1 MIRSTLSASGELGRT
16 LARFRREFMTAG
28 LFSAV
33 VNLLMLVPTL
43 YMLQV
48 FDRVLLSRNELTLLM
63 VSLLT
68 LFLFGIMALADWSR
82 ARLLVHISSR
92 LDQSL
97 SSRVFHASFA
107 SHLAASSKGGRTL
120 QDLLEMRQFM
130 TGPGILGF
138 FDLPW
143 IPIYLAV
150 LFLLHPILGL
160 AALGFA
166 CLQGM
171 LAWWGQRVT
180 REPARAA
187 QEAQQ
192 ESLQF
197 LQGKLRNAEAVEA
210 MGMLPHLLARW
221 QRKHQQAWQRHE
233 TSQRVNHTTVAASKW
248 LRYAQQ
254 TLALGLGALL
264 VIDGELT
271 AGAMIASNALMTRT
285 LAPIDQLAGAWRQF
299 VTARQAYERI
309 ELLLQA
315 HPATP
320 ASPVQEPPLGHLQLR
335 QVVATAATRQQ
346 PILDGIDLD
355 LKPGSVTV
363 LLGPSGSG
371 KSTLARVAIGIWPTH
386 TGSVTLDGQPLTGW
400 SRDELGPHL
409 GYLPQDVE
417 LFEGTLAENI
427 ARLGQVDSN
436 RVVAAAQSAGLHE
449 AILRLP
455 QGYDTPIGVGGNVL
469 SGGMRQ
475 RVALARAMYG
485 DPALVVLDEPNA
497 NLDDVGERAL
507 DQAVTRMKQRGQT
520 VLLITHRPGAVALAD
535 QLVLLRDGVVEHA
548 GAREEV
554 LQALRRPRSETLRD
568 ETAI

>member
-63 VSLLT
+63 VSLVT

-82 ARLLVHISSR
+82 ARMLVGISSR
-92 LDQSL
+92 LDRSL
-97 SSRVFHASFA
+97 SSRVFHASFS
-107 SHLAASSKGGRTL
+107 SHLASGSKGGRPL
-120 QDLLEMRQFM
+120 QDLLELRQFM

-150 LFLLHPILGL
+150 LFLLHPILGF

-166 CLQGM
+166 GLQGL

-210 MGMLPHLLARW
+210 MGMLPHLLTRW
-221 QRKHQQAWQRHE
+221 QMKHQQAWQRQE
-233 TSQRVNHTTVAASKW
+233 SSLRVNHTTVAASKW

-299 VTARQAYERI
+299 GAARQAYERI
-309 ELLLQA
+309 EQLLQA
-315 HPATP
+315 HPQPP
-320 ASPVQEPPLGHLQLR
+320 ASPVKDRPQGHLQLR
-335 QVVATAATRQQ
+335 RVTATAAARPQ
-346 PILDGIDLD
+346 PILENVDLE
-355 LKPGSVTV
+355 LSPGSVTV

-371 KSTLARVAIGIWPTH
+371 KSTLARVAIGIWPAQD
-386 TGSVTLDGQPLTGW
+386 GQVLLDGQGLETW

-427 ARLGQVDSN
+427 ARLGKVDPEQ
-436 RVVAAAQSAGLHE
+436 VVAAAQSAGLHD

-455 QGYDTPIGVGGNVL
+455 KGYDTPIGVGGNVL

-485 DPALVVLDEPNA
+485 DPVLVVLDEPNA

-507 DQAVTRMKQRGQT
+507 DQAVARMKQCGQT
-520 VLLITHRPGAVALAD
+520 VLLITHRPGAIALAD
-535 QLVLLRDGVVEHA
+535 QLVLLKEGHVEHA
-548 GAREEV
+548 GPRDLV
-554 LQALRRPRSETLRD
+554 LKALRRPAPAT
-568 ETAI
+568 TA

>member
-1 MIRSTLSASGELGRT
+1 MIRSTLSARGELGKA
-16 LARFRREFMTAG
+16 LARYRREFMTAG

-63 VSLLT
+63 VTLLT
-68 LFLFGIMALADWSR
+68 LFLFVIMALADWSR

-97 SSRVFHASFA
+97 SSRVFHASFT
-107 SHLAASSKGGRTL
+107 SHLAASSKGSRPL
-120 QDLLEMRQFM
+120 QDLLELRQFM

-150 LFLLHPILGL
+150 LFLLHPILGY

-166 CLQGM
+166 GLQGL
-171 LAWWGQRVT
+171 LAWWGQRVS
-180 REPARAA
+180 RAPARQA

-192 ESLQF
+192 ESQQF

-221 QRKHQQAWQRHE
+221 RQRHHQAWLRQE
-233 TSQRVNHTTVAASKW
+233 ASQRVNHTTVAASKW

-299 VTARQAYERI
+299 GAARQAYERI
-309 ELLLQA
+309 EQLLQA
-315 HPATP
+315 HPQQL
-320 ASPVQEPPLGHLQLR
+320 ASPVRDRPQGHLQLR
-335 QVVATAATRQQ
+335 RVMATAAARPQ
-346 PILDGIDLD
+346 PILENIDLE

-371 KSTLARVAIGIWPTH
+371 KSTLARVAIGIKEAQE
-386 TGSVTLDGQPLTGW
+386 GQVLMDGQRLDDW

-427 ARLGQVDSN
+427 ARLGSVDPE
-436 RVVAAAQSAGLHE
+436 RVVAAAQSAGLHD

-455 QGYDTPIGVGGNVL
+455 KGYDTPIGVGGNVL

-485 DPALVVLDEPNA
+485 DPVLVVLDEPNA

-507 DQAVTRMKQRGQT
+507 DQAVARMKQRGQT
-520 VLLITHRPGAVALAD
+520 VLLITHRPGAIALAD
-535 QLVLLRDGVVEHA
+535 QLVLLKEGHIEHA
-548 GAREEV
+548 GPRDVV
-554 LQALRRPRSETLRD
+554 LKALRQAVPAT
-568 ETAI
+568 TA

>member
-1 MIRSTLSASGELGRT
+1 MIRSTLSAQGELGQT

-68 LFLFGIMALADWSR
+68 LFLFAIMALADWSR
-82 ARLLVHISSR
+82 ARMLVHISSR

-107 SHLAASSKGGRTL
+107 SHLASSTKGGRPL
-120 QDLLEMRQFM
+120 QDLLELRQFM

-166 CLQGM
+166 GLQGL
-171 LAWWGQRVT
+171 LAWWAQRVT
-180 REPARAA
+180 REPGRAA

-197 LQGKLRNAEAVEA
+197 LQGKLRNVEAVEA
-210 MGMLPHLLARW
+210 MGMLPQLLKRW
-221 QRKHQQAWQRHE
+221 QQYHQQAWLRQE
-233 TSQRVNHTTVAASKW
+233 ASQRVNHTTVAASKW

-299 VTARQAYERI
+299 GAARQAYDRVEQ
-309 ELLLQA
+309 LLQA
-315 HPATP
+315 HPQPP
-320 ASPVQEPPLGHLQLR
+320 ASPVQDQPQGHLQLR
-335 QVVATAATRQQ
+335 SVTATAASRPR
-346 PILDGIDLD
+346 PILEGIDLE
-355 LKPGSVTV
+355 LSPGSVTV

-371 KSTLARVAIGIWPTH
+371 KSTLARVAIGIWPAQD
-386 TGSVTLDGQPLTGW
+386 GQVLLDGQGLNTW
-400 SRDELGPHL
+400 SRDELGQHL

-417 LFEGTLAENI
+417 LFEGSLAENI
-427 ARLGQVDSN
+427 ARLGKVDPEQ
-436 RVVAAAQSAGLHE
+436 VVAAAQLAGLHE

-455 QGYDTPIGVGGNVL
+455 KGYDTPIGVGGNVL

-485 DPALVVLDEPNA
+485 DPVLVVLDEPNA
-497 NLDDVGERAL
+497 NLDDMGERAL
-507 DQAVTRMKQRGQT
+507 DQAVARMKQRGQT
-520 VLLITHRPGAVALAD
+520 VLLITHRPGAIALAD
-535 QLVLLRDGVVEHA
+535 QLVLLKDGHVEHA
-548 GAREEV
+548 GPRDLV
-554 LQALRRPRSETLRD
+554 LKALHRPAPAT
-568 ETAI
+568 TA